1 MQSVHLTMAATKD
14 LADIDQYSVR
24 EWGEAQADRYL
35 NQLEA
40 CFLRL
45 AKNPLLGRECS
56 TIRPG
61 LRRIE
66 QGRHAI
72 FYRRTEYGI
81 SVSRILHQGMEPELH
96 RMS

>member
-1 MQSVHLTMAATKD
+1 MQSVQLSLAALKD
-14 LADIDQYSVR
+14 LAGIDEYSVR

-35 NQLEA
+35 NQLQA

-56 TIRPG
+56 PIRPG

-66 QGRHAI
+66 QGKHVI
-72 FYRRTEYGI
+72 FYRRTEDGI
-81 SVSRILHQGMEPELH
+81 SVSRILHRGMEPELH